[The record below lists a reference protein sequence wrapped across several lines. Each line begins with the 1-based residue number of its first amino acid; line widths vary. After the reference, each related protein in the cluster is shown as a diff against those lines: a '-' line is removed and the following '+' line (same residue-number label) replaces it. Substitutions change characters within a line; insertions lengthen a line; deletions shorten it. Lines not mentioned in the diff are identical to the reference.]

1 MSTFPVGHFIF
12 VRELCLKFS
21 YLHLKVP
28 FLFHTFYFRVEKYMN
43 KDSSLSGFVGMFKGG
58 RPCGGTPEGGSVQ
71 TAAAAD
77 VAGRQTASVPSR

>member
-1 MSTFPVGHFIF
+1 
-12 VRELCLKFS
+12 
-21 YLHLKVP
+21 
-28 FLFHTFYFRVEKYMN
+28 MN
-43 KDSSLSGFVGMFKGG
+43 KDSSLSEGFVGMFKGG